1 MNDFTISAVFNKMAN
16 GYEVWVNYHFDDRFI
31 ASKTNIFVFNNFEDA
46 RNFVIGELS
55 KRLNNLT
62 SDLNMP
68 RDTEEL

>member
-1 MNDFTISAVFNKMAN
+1 MNDFKITAVFNKMAN
-16 GYEVWVNYHFDDRFI
+16 GYEVWVHCHFDDRYGTEN
-31 ASKTNIFVFNNFEDA
+31 KYIFVFNNFEDA